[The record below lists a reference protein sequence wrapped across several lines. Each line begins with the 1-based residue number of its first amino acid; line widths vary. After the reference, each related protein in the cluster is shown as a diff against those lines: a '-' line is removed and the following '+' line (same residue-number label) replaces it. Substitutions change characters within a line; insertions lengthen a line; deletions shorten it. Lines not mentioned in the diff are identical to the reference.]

1 MKELREMSQK
11 MNALNAKIKALKEE
25 AGTYE
30 KKQKD
35 TYRERVAA
43 RRADADAD
51 ITTYKKIIDDCILQ
65 LNCIY
70 GKMEYQQT
78 AFKLMFQE
86 YKKAARYIA
95 LTELYNH
102 IDAHDGKRWTK
113 RNIDKLEAVL
123 TPLFE
128 PLGIR
133 CYVSLNKYNYQN
145 IDINFYYKADN
156 TRDDVTAWRVL
167 DENKYINPDK
177 TRERAVVNYD
187 LNQDFYNQATDVLN
201 AKNKIKKLK
210 EQIQELEK
218 SIPYCVLNLK

>member
-1 MKELREMSQK
+1 MMKELHEMSQK

-51 ITTYKKIIDDCILQ
+51 IETYKKIIDDCILQ

-70 GKMEYQQT
+70 GKIEYQEI
-78 AFKLMFQE
+78 AFKLMIQE
-86 YKKAARYIA
+86 YKKAVRHIA

-102 IDAHDGKRWTK
+102 IDAHNGKRWTK

-123 TPLFE
+123 KPLFE

-133 CYVSLNKYNYQN
+133 CYVSLNRYNYQN
-145 IDINFYYKADN
+145 IDINFYYTADN
-156 TRDDVTAWRVL
+156 TRDDVTAWRML

-177 TRERAVVNYD
+177 TRERATVNYD
-187 LNQDFYNQATDVLN
+187 LNQDFYSWSANVLN
-201 AKNKIKKLK
+201 AKNQIKKLK
-210 EQIQELEK
+210 EQIQGLEK
-218 SIPYCVLNLK
+218 TIPHCVA